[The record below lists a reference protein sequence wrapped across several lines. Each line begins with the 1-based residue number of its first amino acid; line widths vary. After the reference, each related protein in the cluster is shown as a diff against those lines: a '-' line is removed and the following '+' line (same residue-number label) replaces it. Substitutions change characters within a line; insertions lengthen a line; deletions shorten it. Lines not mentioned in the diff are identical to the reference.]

1 MKRKRNH
8 EETVN
13 TANSNIMDTYSKI
26 VESQNSQFL
35 EENQF
40 LLKENM
46 RLKKNNSVL
55 YEMTKQLVEF
65 IQNVGLTEELAQQS
79 FHIQLIE
86 RLEKYSLTLPITKQ
100 KTKSDKLS
108 DTPKPIIF

>member
-1 MKRKRNH
+1 MKKNQQN
-8 EETVN
+8 EKVN
-13 TANSNIMDTYSKI
+13 TANSKIMDTYSKI

-40 LLKENM
+40 LIEENM

-55 YEMTKQLVEF
+55 YEMVKQLVEF
-65 IQNVGLTEELAQQS
+65 VQSMNLKEELAQQS

-86 RLEKYSLTLPITKQ
+86 RLEKFSLSIPRQ
-100 KTKSDKLS
+100 AEKTK
-108 DTPKPIIF
+108 PKSTEKGNEPIVF